1 MKSVAYVERS
11 RNDRTILRGESVKIN
26 DRGYCLVIIDSYH
39 YPLMVAESR
48 EDDYLI
54 LVNLETSI
62 VTKTEFRSITDL
74 VRSIPGCLV
83 TRRRFSY

>member
-1 MKSVAYVERS
+1 M
-11 RNDRTILRGESVKIN
+11 KIN
-26 DRGYCLVIIDSYH
+26 DRGYCLVLIDSYH

-62 VTKTEFRSITDL
+62 VIKTEFKSVTDL
-74 VRSIPGCLV
+74 VSSIPGCIV
-83 TRRRFSY
+83 TRRSFIY